1 MTKTRHDA
9 MASVA
14 TACADEAEVVAL
26 SIIRMIAAGYATG
39 DVACWDEAYA
49 GAEDILP
56 PEAAGALVASLT
68 VLIRSLRAERSTAWS
83 FLPATCCRVT
93 RHEEDILRLLTAGR
107 RGDPLAIA
115 EAGSALTGAAV
126 PPRLHGAVHVAGR
139 ALNEVAGELAK
150 TRPTTHRASASWH

>member
-9 MASVA
+9 MASIA

-49 GAEDILP
+49 GAEDILD
-56 PEAAGALVASLT
+56 PEAAGTLVASLT
-68 VLIRSLRAERSTAWS
+68 VLVRSVRAEHSAAWS

-93 RHEEDILRLLTAGR
+93 RHEESLLRLLAAGR
-107 RGDPLAIA
+107 REDPLAIA

-126 PPRLHGAVHVAGR
+126 PPRLRGAVNIAGR
-139 ALNEVAGELAK
+139 ALNEVAGRLAK
-150 TRPTTHRASASWH
+150 TRPTHHGASANRH